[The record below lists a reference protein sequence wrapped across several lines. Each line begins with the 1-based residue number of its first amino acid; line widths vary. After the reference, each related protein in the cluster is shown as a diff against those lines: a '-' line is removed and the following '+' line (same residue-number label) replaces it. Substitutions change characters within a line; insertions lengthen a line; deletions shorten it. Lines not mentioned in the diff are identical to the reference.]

1 MSTHPQIPDEV
12 AALISAYAL
21 GALEP
26 DQAELAERHIAESD
40 DCRRA
45 YEDALETAAALAL
58 AVDDSEPPPALR
70 DRILAA
76 AREERAPA
84 ARALPPRSAE
94 PRRRLSLTG
103 WLTPSAGFAL
113 IGVAAAVV
121 LALIAVSQ
129 HDSASNARDRQEA
142 LVSLLSAKDAK
153 VVPLSSTGSG
163 SPGGRVI
170 VAGGRAAIVSSMGAP
185 PPGHT
190 YQAWG
195 LRPGAA
201 AVPLPTFSRSGSV
214 VILEDVSKYTGVGIT
229 VEPDGGSQTP
239 SSAPFAVATL

>member
-1 MSTHPQIPDEV
+1 MSTHPQIPDDV

-26 DQAELAERHIAESD
+26 DQVEQAERHIAESD

-45 YEDALETAAALAL
+45 YEDALETAAVLALAL
-58 AVDDSEPPPALR
+58 DDSEPPAYLR

-76 AREERAPA
+76 AREEAPA
-84 ARALPPRSAE
+84 ARPSPARPAE
-94 PRRRLSLTG
+94 RRRKLSLTG
-103 WLTPSAGFAL
+103 WLTPSTGFAL
-113 IGVAAAVV
+113 AGVAAAVV
-121 LALIAVSQ
+121 LALVAVSQ
-129 HDSASNARDRQEA
+129 HDSAANARDRQEA
-142 LVSLLSAKDAK
+142 LVSLLSARDARI
-153 VVPLSSTGSG
+153 VPLNATGGG

-170 VAGGRAAIVSSMGAP
+170 VAGGRAAIVSSLQAP

-195 LRPGAA
+195 LRAGGS
-201 AVPLPTFSRSGSV
+201 AVPLPTFSRNGSV
-214 VILEDVSKYTGVGIT
+214 VILDDVSKYKGLGIT
-229 VEPDGGSQTP
+229 VEPSGGSQRP